1 MIDDKNFRKIILEM
15 IYHPES
21 FAKEDYYE
29 AFLEMT
35 GRYLNEMVTSIN
47 LENALTEGMNDEEI
61 EQLLFSIQQNNP
73 DTDELDSA
81 NAAVRDMPRTIENL
95 LSYLENIGGGI
106 TGSDFDAYGDD
117 GFNTPGD
124 DDDLAR

>member
-1 MIDDKNFRKIILEM
+1 MIDDNNFRKIVLDM
-15 IYHPES
+15 MYHPEAYS
-21 FAKEDYYE
+21 KEDYYE

-35 GRYLNEMVTSIN
+35 GRYLNEMVTTIN
-47 LENALTEGMNDEEI
+47 LENAIEE
-61 EQLLFSIQQNNP
+61 LHFNIQQGNP
-73 DTDELDSA
+73 DTDELDAA

-95 LSYLENIGGGI
+95 LSYLAGIEGGCAD
-106 TGSDFDAYGDD
+106 TGFDAYGDE